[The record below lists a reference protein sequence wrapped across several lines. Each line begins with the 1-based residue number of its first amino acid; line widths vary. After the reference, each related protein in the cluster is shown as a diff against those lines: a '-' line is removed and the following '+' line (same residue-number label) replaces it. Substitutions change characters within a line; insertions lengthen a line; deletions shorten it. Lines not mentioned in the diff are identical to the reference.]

1 MVAVPEEIGGAMGV
15 ASLDLGMGAAL
26 DKASRL
32 RVLEVGGAV
41 GVVSS
46 ELRMRRGISSAV
58 EAKVRAYVEFSC

>member
-1 MVAVPEEIGGAMGV
+1 MVAVPEEMGGAMGV

-32 RVLEVGGAV
+32 CVLEVGGAV

-46 ELRMRRGISSAV
+46 ELRMWKGISSAV